1 MIEAINKVL
10 KANNAALDDIISTL
24 KRRDAIGDADLIL
37 KLSML
42 SASLLTLEAIT
53 APFSAPEVVIKAS
66 APIPSMKFLN
76 DVADD
81 NPEQEDIEA
90 KKQREENRN
99 FYG

>member
-1 MIEAINKVL
+1 MIEAINNVL
-10 KANNAALDDIISTL
+10 KTNNAYLNEIIS
-24 KRRDAIGDADLIL
+24 AVGNESIGNIDLFL
-37 KLSML
+37 KLSIL
-42 SASLLTLEAIT
+42 FASLRTLEVMT
-53 APFSAPEVVIKAS
+53 TPFSAPEVLIKAS
-66 APIPSMKFLN
+66 APIPPMKFLD